1 MSEQMHH
8 PYAPSQPPG
17 QPPNQPPNEA
27 QYEGQNQ
34 AQPPYAPLAGP
45 GHPYPYPA
53 PGQVWNQAGQQPFG
67 APPRQRNG
75 LAVTAI
81 VMSAVALLASL
92 GVVAFIAVGVAGGGS
107 GVLTGQVAPAGG
119 AVSSGVLVPAL
130 TTVIEDDGG
139 SVEQVSCPDS
149 SAVGQ
154 GLVTV
159 CHGSVDGFDWTGIVV
174 FEDSSGTFTLQEL

>member
-1 MSEQMHH
+1 MSEQMPH
-8 PYAPSQPPG
+8 PYAPNQPLDQSAG
-17 QPPNQPPNEA
+17 RAPNQGANPPQP
-27 QYEGQNQ
+27 QYARVG
-34 AQPPYAPLAGP
+34 GP
-45 GHPYPYPA
+45 VHPYPYPG
-53 PGQVWNQAGQQPFG
+53 PGQVWSHAGQQPFG

-75 LAVTAI
+75 LAITAI

-119 AVSSGVLVPAL
+119 AVSSEVLVPAL
-130 TTVIEDDGG
+130 TTVIEDDEG
-139 SVEQVSCPDS
+139 SVEHMSCPDS

-174 FEDSSGTFTLQEL
+174 FEDSSGTFSLQEL